1 MQLPRSPLLL
11 PPPPPPARSV
21 KADLSMRLLCD
32 SFAFRLH
39 KMATGGSDP
48 SAIQLQLRRNA
59 EELKDYLQDLGQW
72 EDEIKKKEE
81 YIIKQKPI
89 LKKVICQ
96 KCG

>member
-1 MQLPRSPLLL
+1 
-11 PPPPPPARSV
+11 
-21 KADLSMRLLCD
+21 MRFL
-32 SFAFRLH
+32 AFRLN

-89 LKKVICQ
+89 LKKVICRKHGYVLKQ
-96 KCG
+96 GGHQVMVCAVAATHST